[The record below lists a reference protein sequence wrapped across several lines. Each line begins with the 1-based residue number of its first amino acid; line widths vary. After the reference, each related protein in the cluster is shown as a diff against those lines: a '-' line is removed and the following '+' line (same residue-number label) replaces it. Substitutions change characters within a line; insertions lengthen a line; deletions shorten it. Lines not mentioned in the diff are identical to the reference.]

1 MLYTGCM
8 EAWMDVRK
16 SFNNPN
22 CLQMLLRMQV
32 LPPVPQIEAVL
43 EAHQVPHAVGVV
55 SSVRI
60 LVMLLFCKLQASIR
74 SYTTTMCSCL

>member
-1 MLYTGCM
+1 MDGCM
-8 EAWMDVRK
+8 KV
-16 SFNNPN
+16 SNNPN
-22 CLQMLLRMQV
+22 CLQMLFRLQV

-60 LVMLLFCKLQASIR
+60 LS
-74 SYTTTMCSCL
+74 CS